1 MGGKVIFQEK
11 QNKRLSLSQMT
22 LSHEL
27 RAPLSS
33 ILMILETVLQN
44 LAKEALRETICVV
57 ISQVNLL
64 LCLVTDMLD
73 LKLLEQGKFV
83 ARKETFKIADVFHFV
98 FKIFEFQAKL
108 QASTIVFE
116 TKGSTPLPDSLIGD
130 QIHLKQVLVN
140 LIKNAL
146 KFSQRQEIKIQAK
159 YEAREQLLH
168 VAVID
173 KGRGIK
179 ADEMANLFT
188 FFGKI

>member
-1 MGGKVIFQEK
+1 
-11 QNKRLSLSQMT
+11 
-22 LSHEL
+22 
-27 RAPLSS
+27 
-33 ILMILETVLQN
+33 MILETVLQN

>member
-1 MGGKVIFQEK
+1 
-11 QNKRLSLSQMT
+11 
-22 LSHEL
+22 
-27 RAPLSS
+27 
-33 ILMILETVLQN
+33 MILETVLQN

-73 LKLLEQGKFV
+73 LKLLEQGQFV

-98 FKIFEFQAKL
+98 IKIFEFQAKL

-116 TKGSTPLPDSLIGD
+116 SKGSTPLPDSLIGD

-146 KFSQRQEIKIQAK
+146 KFS
-159 YEAREQLLH
+159 
-168 VAVID
+168 
-173 KGRGIK
+173 
-179 ADEMANLFT
+179 
-188 FFGKI
+188 